1 MADITDPTVPHVIAD
16 GLPTTRSTSYM
27 LHLPLYN
34 GIVQGKIG
42 AYSEDGTARI
52 VPLPQ
57 GRTRPE
63 LAVREGAESEAE
75 AVAVVWYGTSILQGA
90 MAGRPGH
97 QFTNVVSREL
107 GVEIYN
113 EGFSAS
119 GTTFQNNGVENSW
132 CFLSLVCVPSLS
144 WLIVVLHVNH
154 RDSNTRNDG
163 D

>member
-119 GTTFQNNGVENSW
+119 GTTFQNKGVENSFMMFPW
-132 CFLSLVCVPSLS
+132 VSICPEP
-144 WLIVVLHVNH
+144 VLAN
-154 RDSNTRNDG
+154 RRAASEQS
-163 D
+163 